1 MAKKSFED
9 CMAQLEKI
17 VEALES
23 GNLPLEQALKKF
35 EEGMGL
41 SRFCFDKLD
50 ESEQK
55 ISLLLNDRNGQVKKT
70 VFETGP
76 VANSGNEP
84 DED

>member
-17 VEALES
+17 VEALEG

-35 EEGMGL
+35 EEGMSL
-41 SRFCFDKLD
+41 SKFCFDKLD

-55 ISLLLNDRNGQVKKT
+55 ISLLLGDRDGQMKKAP
-70 VFETGP
+70 FETGP
-76 VANSGNEP
+76 PETLGNET
-84 DED
+84 DEK